1 MKKNTIIFKKLA
13 DELDSTALIAFT
25 NKDISINESFIA
37 LDKIEKQTL
46 EKVHSDKHSD
56 LEVRRRIA
64 ERKFS
69 IAEQKS
75 SSFEDIE
82 KAFHNLK
89 ILGFDSLESRSTF
102 EVIFSLA
109 CKKYECLD
117 KALNILHSLLEDVIL
132 ERKASNNINYLD
144 IEQNRIER
152 IYRTVKARIEDVEA

>member
-1 MKKNTIIFKKLA
+1 MNKNTVIFKKLA
-13 DELDSTALIAFT
+13 DELDSIALIAFT

-46 EKVHSDKHSD
+46 EKVHNDKHSD
-56 LEVRRRIA
+56 LEIRRRIA

-69 IAEQKS
+69 IVEQKS

-82 KAFHNLK
+82 KAFHSLK
-89 ILGFDSLESRSTF
+89 VLGFDSLESRSTF

-109 CKKYECLD
+109 CMKYECLD

-132 ERKASNNINYLD
+132 EKKS
-144 IEQNRIER
+144 
-152 IYRTVKARIEDVEA
+152 